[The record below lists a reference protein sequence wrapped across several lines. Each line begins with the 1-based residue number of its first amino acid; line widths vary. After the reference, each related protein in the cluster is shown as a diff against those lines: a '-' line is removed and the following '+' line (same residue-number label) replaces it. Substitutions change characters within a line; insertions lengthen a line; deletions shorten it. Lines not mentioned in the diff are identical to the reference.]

1 MALPTTTCSPFT
13 QAVVS
18 SMRKLYP
25 EALADKS
32 FDNTGLLLEAPFE
45 PTRRQK
51 NSVLLAIDL
60 TTAVAD
66 EAIKRQDSAV
76 VAYHPII
83 FRGLKSITLDDTQQR
98 SLLRLAQHGISVYS
112 PHTAVDTVPGGMADW
127 LCDVVTGNYQ
137 SSKAELKP
145 SIKECS
151 STLYSAPTYPQ
162 SQSIPATGSANIS
175 QQLPHT
181 RSTIHPS
188 PPVSIPEGFESAGAG
203 RLVTFNDA
211 QPLTTLIDHIGR
223 GVGLQA
229 GIPIAIPQG
238 RSVDDIRIRTVG
250 MCPGSGS
257 GVLLRGSDIPDLLFT
272 GEMSHHEALAA
283 TERGSVVISLS
294 HSNSERGYIRAVMQR
309 KLQDELSQCWE
320 SDRQVALQALKDSAK
335 QGGAT
340 SSAVGEEVYQDA
352 SVEVSVSD
360 ADQSRTVH
368 WVFSFATLKNPMVL
382 QKLGKKVLIGATF

>member
-1 MALPTTTCSPFT
+1 
-13 QAVVS
+13 
-18 SMRKLYP
+18 
-25 EALADKS
+25 
-32 FDNTGLLLEAPFE
+32 
-45 PTRRQK
+45 
-51 NSVLLAIDL
+51 
-60 TTAVAD
+60 
-66 EAIKRQDSAV
+66 
-76 VAYHPII
+76 
-83 FRGLKSITLDDTQQR
+83 
-98 SLLRLAQHGISVYS
+98 
-112 PHTAVDTVPGGMADW
+112 MADW
-127 LCDVVTGNYQ
+127 LCDVVTGTYPSFKN
-137 SSKAELKP
+137 ELKP

-151 STLYSAPTYPQ
+151 SKLYSAPTYPQ
-162 SQSIPATGSANIS
+162 PQSIPTTGSSSTS

-188 PPVSIPEGFESAGAG
+188 PPASIPEGFESAGAG
-203 RLVTFNDA
+203 RLVTFNEA

-238 RSVDDIRIRTVG
+238 RSIDDIRIRTVG

-309 KLQDELSQCWE
+309 KLQDELSQRWE
-320 SDRQVALQALKDSAK
+320 SDRQAALQAIKDTAK

-340 SSAVGEEVYQDA
+340 PSAVGEEVYNDA

-360 ADQSRTVH
+360 ADRDPYGIMIWRS
-368 WVFSFATLKNPMVL
+368 
-382 QKLGKKVLIGATF
+382 

>member
-1 MALPTTTCSPFT
+1 MAATMTSCSPFT
-13 QAVVS
+13 KAVVS

-25 EALADKS
+25 EELADKS

-45 PTRRQK
+45 PTRRQN

-66 EAIKRQDSAV
+66 EAIKRRDSAV

-83 FRGLKSITLDDTQQR
+83 FRGLKSITLNDTQQR

-127 LCDVVTGNYQ
+127 LCDVVTGNFDSSQ
-137 SSKAELKP
+137 SETTMKP
-145 SIKECS
+145 TLQPCS
-151 STLYSAPTYPQ
+151 SNLYSAPTYPQ
-162 SQSIPATGSANIS
+162 SHSVPQISSTSSTQIPHS
-175 QQLPHT
+175 

-188 PPVSIPEGFESAGAG
+188 PPASIPEGFEGAGAGAG
-203 RLVTFNDA
+203 RLVTFTEA
-211 QPLTTLIDHIGR
+211 QPLTQLIDHIGR

-238 RSVDDIRIRTVG
+238 QSVDHIRIRTVG

-257 GVLLRGSDIPDLLFT
+257 GVLLRGDSIPDLLFT

-283 TERGSVVISLS
+283 TERGSVVISLA

-309 KLQDELSQCWE
+309 KLQEELSRRWE
-320 SDRQVALQALKDSAK
+320 SDRQTALKAMQDSAK
-335 QGGAT
+335 QGGAAPST
-340 SSAVGEEVYQDA
+340 DPVEEEVYRDA
-352 SVEVSVSD
+352 SVEVSVSE
-360 ADQSRTVH
+360 ADRDPYGIMIWRS
-368 WVFSFATLKNPMVL
+368 
-382 QKLGKKVLIGATF
+382 